1 MKLIKLI
8 NEELNQ
14 NRHIKINTPEPN
26 DKEEFNVLNI
36 ADTKTIN
43 MKRVYNLSFLIVL
56 KI

>member
-43 MKRVYNLSFLIVL
+43 MKRVYDLSFLIVL
-56 KI
+56 